1 MIYAIR
7 YTKYES
13 ILRFKWVLC
22 LWSVVSGLLVCDKQ
36 RDTFNHF
43 KPFYAKQTQF
53 PGYPNERKFCYDNA
67 LYKFTTSQKRK
78 KQTQFKPNS
87 NPIQTQFKAN
97 SKPIQTQFKPNSN
110 PIQTQSK
117 PNIGS
122 FRQYKYACNVISA
135 LYKLRPE
142 TRRKKE
148 TGKINPCRKSAS

>member
-7 YTKYES
+7 YTNHES

-22 LWSVVSGLLVCDKQ
+22 LWSVVSGLLVCDKR

-43 KPFYAKQTQF
+43 KPFYAKRTQF

-67 LYKFTTSQKRK
+67 LYKFTTSQKRQ
-78 KQTQFKPNS
+78 KQS
-87 NPIQTQFKAN
+87 QFKAN